1 MMSMQTIRIDIN
13 REIFDKVMSFLEIF
27 PKNMIRIYSNEE
39 AMVSNESFNPR
50 DFFGV
55 ANSSKS
61 EIDSYLNKNQD
72 EWDNYLDER

>member
-1 MMSMQTIRIDIN
+1 MTMQTIRIDIN

-55 ANSSKS
+55 ANSSKV
-61 EIDSYLNKNQD
+61 EIDRYLQENQN
-72 EWDNYLDER
+72 EWDSYIDKQ